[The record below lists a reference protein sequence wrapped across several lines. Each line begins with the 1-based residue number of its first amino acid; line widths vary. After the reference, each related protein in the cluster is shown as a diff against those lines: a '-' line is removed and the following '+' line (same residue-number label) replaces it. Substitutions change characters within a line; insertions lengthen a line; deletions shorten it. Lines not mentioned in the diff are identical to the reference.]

1 MLNESGCARDFDPNP
16 RESDPNVHRSRVP
29 DGSYFTEMPY
39 LWALS
44 SDGTARFL
52 ADASSC
58 APDQGVTM
66 NKTEFVG
73 HVAKRAE
80 ATHAESQRFVQAVLD
95 EVLEALKKGEDV
107 AFAGFGKFS
116 VSHRAARTGVNPQD
130 PSKKV
135 SIPARV
141 VPRFTPG
148 AVLKEQV
155 ATGNAKKLAPKK
167 K

>member
-1 MLNESGCARDFDPNP
+1 
-16 RESDPNVHRSRVP
+16 
-29 DGSYFTEMPY
+29 
-39 LWALS
+39 
-44 SDGTARFL
+44 
-52 ADASSC
+52 
-58 APDQGVTM
+58 M

-155 ATGNAKKLAPKK
+155 ATGNAKKPAPKK

>member
-1 MLNESGCARDFDPNP
+1 MSLLVGSSNTTTSCKCATACRACSGFAEVRGKRRTTRSSGSSSCRSGTMLNGSGCAPDFDPNP
-16 RESDPNVHRSRVP
+16 RESDPNVHRSCVP

-80 ATHAESQRFVQAVLD
+80 AT
-95 EVLEALKKGEDV
+95 
-107 AFAGFGKFS
+107 
-116 VSHRAARTGVNPQD
+116 
-130 PSKKV
+130 
-135 SIPARV
+135 
-141 VPRFTPG
+141 
-148 AVLKEQV
+148 
-155 ATGNAKKLAPKK
+155 
-167 K
+167 